1 MSEQATDNGQ
11 SADTNSIMSLIHE
24 KIDEL
29 DSALPFDEFMELAL
43 YHPNY
48 GYYTSARKRVGT
60 DGDFITS
67 VSVGQCFGKVLA
79 YHFAPTIE
87 SMASNSDEVVIV
99 ELGAEEGDLAKD
111 MMGALSEL
119 LSDSIF
125 KRLRYIVVEPF
136 AAKRAMLHSKFIS
149 EGLDNFDVVSGFNEL
164 SVKKCILIANEVLDA
179 IPVKRVRWNG
189 NEWVE
194 VCVSAVKDGEGKRLV
209 VAEKNI
215 ESSALKNIV
224 KDYPTTLGEG
234 FTVEVNLRFNN
245 FFKEIFAATEMLYG
259 CLIDY
264 GLKADEIFDPGRKNG
279 TLRAYSKHG
288 IIDDPL
294 SSPGRI
300 DLTAHVNFDH
310 VSSVAKDCGFEVSS
324 ITDQYHFL
332 VRSAEPWLLEIERAG
347 NLDAETEKL
356 LRQFK
361 MLFHPSVMGQ
371 NFKVMEIKK
380 GI

>member
-11 SADTNSIMSLIHE
+11 SANKNSIMGLIHE
-24 KIDEL
+24 KIHES

-48 GYYTSARKRVGT
+48 GYYTSARKRVGS

-67 VSVGQCFGKVLA
+67 VSVGQCFGMILA
-79 YHFAPTIE
+79 HHFAPIIE

-111 MMGALSEL
+111 VMGTLSEL
-119 LSDSIF
+119 LNDSIF

-136 AAKRAMLHSKFIS
+136 VAKRAELHSKFIS
-149 EGLDNFDVVSGFNEL
+149 GGLDKFEVISNFSEL
-164 SVKKCILIANEVLDA
+164 SVKNCILIANEVLDA

-194 VCVSAVKDGEGKRLV
+194 ICVSAVDCGEGQGLV
-209 VAEKNI
+209 ATEKNI
-215 ESSALKNIV
+215 ESLALKEIV
-224 KDYPTTLGEG
+224 KDYPTTLTEG
-234 FTVEVNLRFNN
+234 FTVEVNLRLND
-245 FFKEIFAATEMLYG
+245 FFADIFPAAEILYG

-264 GLKADEIFDPGRKNG
+264 GLEADEIFDPGRKNG

-294 SSPGRI
+294 SLPGRI
-300 DLTAHVNFDH
+300 DLTSHVNFDH
-310 VSSVAKDCGFEVSS
+310 ASRVAKDCGFEVSS

-332 VRSAEPWLLEIERAG
+332 VKSAEPWLLEIEKG
-347 NLDAETEKL
+347 GDPNAETAKL

>member
-11 SADTNSIMSLIHE
+11 SADENSIMGLIHE
-24 KIDEL
+24 KIHES

-43 YHPNY
+43 YHSNY
-48 GYYTSARKRVGT
+48 GYYTSARKRVGS

-67 VSVGQCFGKVLA
+67 VSVGQCFGMILA
-79 YHFAPTIE
+79 HHFAPIIE

-111 MMGALSEL
+111 MMGTLAKL
-119 LSDSIF
+119 LNSSIF

-136 AAKRAMLHSKFIS
+136 AAKRAILYSKFIS
-149 EGLDNFDVVSGFNEL
+149 EGLDKFEVISNFSEL
-164 SVKKCILIANEVLDA
+164 SVKNCILIANEVLDA

-194 VCVSAVKDGEGKRLV
+194 ICVSAVKCGEGQGLV
-209 VAEKNI
+209 GAERNI
-215 ESSALKNIV
+215 ASSALKKIV
-224 KDYPTTLGEG
+224 KDYPTTLTEG
-234 FTVEVNLRFNN
+234 FTGEVNLRFNN
-245 FFKEIFAATEMLYG
+245 FFADIFPAAEILYG

-264 GLKADEIFDPGRKNG
+264 GLEADEIFDPGRKNG

-300 DLTAHVNFDH
+300 DLTSHVNFDH
-310 VSSVAKDCGFEVSS
+310 ASSVAKDCGFEVSS
-324 ITDQYHFL
+324 ITDQYNFL
-332 VRSAEPWLLEIERAG
+332 VKSAEPWLLEIEKAG
-347 NLDAETEKL
+347 EPDAKNAKL

-361 MLFHPSVMGQ
+361 MLFHPSVMGK

>member
-11 SADTNSIMSLIHE
+11 SANKNSIMGLIHE
-24 KIDEL
+24 KIHES

-48 GYYTSARKRVGT
+48 GYYTSARKRVGS

-67 VSVGQCFGKVLA
+67 VSVGQCFGMILA
-79 YHFAPTIE
+79 HHFAPIIE

-111 MMGALSEL
+111 VMGTLSEL
-119 LSDSIF
+119 LNDSIF

-136 AAKRAMLHSKFIS
+136 VAKQAELHSKFIS
-149 EGLDNFDVVSGFNEL
+149 GGLDKFEVISNFSEL
-164 SVKKCILIANEVLDA
+164 SVKNCILIANEVLDA

-194 VCVSAVKDGEGKRLV
+194 ICVSAVDCGEGQGLV
-209 VAEKNI
+209 ATEKNI
-215 ESSALKNIV
+215 ESLALKEIV
-224 KDYPTTLGEG
+224 KDYPTTLTEG
-234 FTVEVNLRFNN
+234 FTVEVNLRLND
-245 FFKEIFAATEMLYG
+245 FFADIFPAAEILYG

-264 GLKADEIFDPGRKNG
+264 GLEADEIFDPGRKNG

-294 SSPGRI
+294 SLPGRI
-300 DLTAHVNFDH
+300 DLTSHVNFDH
-310 VSSVAKDCGFEVSS
+310 ASSVAKDCGFEVSS

-332 VRSAEPWLLEIERAG
+332 VKSAEPWLLEIEKG
-347 NLDAETEKL
+347 GDPNAETAKL

>member
-11 SADTNSIMSLIHE
+11 SANKNSIMGLIHE
-24 KIDEL
+24 KIHES

-48 GYYTSARKRVGT
+48 GYYTSARKRVGS

-67 VSVGQCFGKVLA
+67 VSVGKCFGMILA
-79 YHFAPTIE
+79 HHFAPIIE

-111 MMGALSEL
+111 VMGTLSEL
-119 LSDSIF
+119 LNDSIF

-136 AAKRAMLHSKFIS
+136 VAKRAELHSKFIS
-149 EGLDNFDVVSGFNEL
+149 GGLDKFEVISNFSEL
-164 SVKKCILIANEVLDA
+164 SVKNCILIANEVLDA

-194 VCVSAVKDGEGKRLV
+194 ICVSAVDCGEGQGLV
-209 VAEKNI
+209 ATEKNI
-215 ESSALKNIV
+215 ESLALKEIV
-224 KDYPTTLGEG
+224 KDYPTTLTEG
-234 FTVEVNLRFNN
+234 FTVEVNLRLND
-245 FFKEIFAATEMLYG
+245 FFADIFPAAEILYG

-264 GLKADEIFDPGRKNG
+264 GLEADEIFDPGRKNG

-294 SSPGRI
+294 SLPGRI
-300 DLTAHVNFDH
+300 DLTSHVNFDH
-310 VSSVAKDCGFEVSS
+310 ASSVAKDCGFEVSS

-332 VRSAEPWLLEIERAG
+332 VKSAEPWFLEIEKG
-347 NLDAETEKL
+347 GDPNAETAKL

>member
-11 SADTNSIMSLIHE
+11 SANKNSIMGLIHE
-24 KIDEL
+24 KIHES

-48 GYYTSARKRVGT
+48 GYYTSARKRVGS

-67 VSVGQCFGKVLA
+67 VSVGKCFGMILA
-79 YHFAPTIE
+79 HHFAPIIE

-111 MMGALSEL
+111 VMGTLSEL
-119 LSDSIF
+119 LNDSIF

-136 AAKRAMLHSKFIS
+136 VAKRAELHSKFIS
-149 EGLDNFDVVSGFNEL
+149 GGLDKFEVISNFSEL
-164 SVKKCILIANEVLDA
+164 SVKNCILIANEVLDA

-194 VCVSAVKDGEGKRLV
+194 ICVSAVDCGEGQGLV
-209 VAEKNI
+209 ATEKNI
-215 ESSALKNIV
+215 ESLALKEIV
-224 KDYPTTLGEG
+224 KDYPTTLTEG
-234 FTVEVNLRFNN
+234 FTVEVNLRLND
-245 FFKEIFAATEMLYG
+245 FFADIFPAAEILYG

-264 GLKADEIFDPGRKNG
+264 GLEADEIFDPGRKNG

-294 SSPGRI
+294 SLPGRI
-300 DLTAHVNFDH
+300 DLTSHVNFDH
-310 VSSVAKDCGFEVSS
+310 ASSVAKDCGFEVSS

-332 VRSAEPWLLEIERAG
+332 VKSAEPWLLEIEKG
-347 NLDAETEKL
+347 GDPNAETAKL

>member
-11 SADTNSIMSLIHE
+11 SANKNSIMGLIHE
-24 KIDEL
+24 KIHES

-48 GYYTSARKRVGT
+48 GYYTSARKRVGS

-67 VSVGQCFGKVLA
+67 VSVGQCFGMILA
-79 YHFAPTIE
+79 HHFAPIIE

-111 MMGALSEL
+111 VMGTLSEL
-119 LSDSIF
+119 LNDSIF

-136 AAKRAMLHSKFIS
+136 VAKRAELHSKFIS
-149 EGLDNFDVVSGFNEL
+149 GGLDKFEVISNFSEL
-164 SVKKCILIANEVLDA
+164 SVKNCILIANEVLDA

-194 VCVSAVKDGEGKRLV
+194 ICVSAVDCGEGQGLV
-209 VAEKNI
+209 ATEKNI
-215 ESSALKNIV
+215 ESLALKEIV
-224 KDYPTTLGEG
+224 KDYPTTLTEG
-234 FTVEVNLRFNN
+234 FTVEVNLRLND
-245 FFKEIFAATEMLYG
+245 FFADIFPAAEILYG

-264 GLKADEIFDPGRKNG
+264 GLEADEIFDPGRKNG

-294 SSPGRI
+294 SLPGRI
-300 DLTAHVNFDH
+300 DLTSHVNFDH
-310 VSSVAKDCGFEVSS
+310 ASSVAKDCGFEVSS

-332 VRSAEPWLLEIERAG
+332 VKSAEPWLLEIEKG
-347 NLDAETEKL
+347 GDPNAETAKL

>member
-11 SADTNSIMSLIHE
+11 SANKNSIMGLIHE
-24 KIDEL
+24 KIHES

-48 GYYTSARKRVGT
+48 GYYTSARKRVGS

-67 VSVGQCFGKVLA
+67 VSVGQCFGMILA
-79 YHFAPTIE
+79 HHFAPIIE

-111 MMGALSEL
+111 VMGTLSEL
-119 LSDSIF
+119 LNDSIF

-136 AAKRAMLHSKFIS
+136 VAKRAELHSKFIS
-149 EGLDNFDVVSGFNEL
+149 GGLDKFEVISNFSEL
-164 SVKKCILIANEVLDA
+164 SVKNCILIANEVLDA

-194 VCVSAVKDGEGKRLV
+194 ICVSAVDCGEGQGLV
-209 VAEKNI
+209 ATEKNI
-215 ESSALKNIV
+215 ESLALKEIV
-224 KDYPTTLGEG
+224 KDYSTTLTEG
-234 FTVEVNLRFNN
+234 FTVEVNLRLND
-245 FFKEIFAATEMLYG
+245 FFADIFPAAEILYG

-264 GLKADEIFDPGRKNG
+264 GLEADEIFDPGRKNG

-294 SSPGRI
+294 SLPGRI
-300 DLTAHVNFDH
+300 DLTSHVNFDH
-310 VSSVAKDCGFEVSS
+310 ASSVAKDCGFEVSS

-332 VRSAEPWLLEIERAG
+332 VKSAETVAP
-347 NLDAETEKL
+347 
-356 LRQFK
+356 
-361 MLFHPSVMGQ
+361 
-371 NFKVMEIKK
+371 
-380 GI
+380 